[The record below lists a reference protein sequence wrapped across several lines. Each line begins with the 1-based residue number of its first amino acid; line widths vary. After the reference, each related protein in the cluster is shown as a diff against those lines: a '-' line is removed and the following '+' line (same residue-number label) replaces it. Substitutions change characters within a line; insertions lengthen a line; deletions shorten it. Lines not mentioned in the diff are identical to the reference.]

1 MSNVLY
7 IAGPI
12 TDVPY
17 YKGVFHNA
25 ATEAAELG
33 WQPINPAALP
43 DGMTEA
49 AYMDICCAFVRNCD
63 AVLMLPGWRESVGAR
78 IEHDLAFKCGKRIM
92 YELQIAVDN

>member
-1 MSNVLY
+1 MNNVLY

-12 TDVPY
+12 TDVPD
-17 YKGVFHNA
+17 YKGRFA
-25 ATEAAELG
+25 AAADYAHAAG

-43 DGMTEA
+43 SGMTES

-63 AVLMLPGWRESVGAR
+63 AVLMLDGWRNSVGAH

-92 YELQIAVDN
+92 YELKEYGA